1 MKKVLTLI
9 LTVFALL
16 LSPHESLSQQTSTLK
31 LKFSLID
38 LDGDTIKPN
47 NSNYLYMDYYTGKEM
62 PLNANNDQ
70 IRYDTVS
77 RMFIATI
84 TVPRYTEYT
93 FSLKNKASQETMSFR
108 ITMNG
113 NLSEQL
119 TLDVIQFTP
128 GIFVFNLN
136 EDINYYDKDDLEIE
150 KCVGHGENG
159 RCYEVRN
166 VDWGKLQTK
175 QGK

>member
-1 MKKVLTLI
+1 MKNILPLI
-9 LTVFALL
+9 LAAFALL

-38 LDGDTIKPN
+38 SDGDTIKPSY
-47 NSNYLYMDYYTGKEM
+47 SNYLYEDYYTGEEM
-62 PLNANNDQ
+62 PLNTNNDQ
-70 IRYDTVS
+70 ISYDSVS

-84 TVPRYTEYT
+84 TVPRYTEYA
-93 FSLKNKASQETMSFR
+93 FSLKNKAIQETISFR
-108 ITMNG
+108 ITLNG
-113 NLSEQL
+113 NISEQL
-119 TLDVIQFTP
+119 TLDKIQFTP